1 MKIVIQISG
10 GKPGPDCQAGIT
22 EYRKRLSRQCT
33 LDWICVRE
41 QPRRTALSTADQ
53 ARRRQIRVHS
63 SGAVYTS
70 PDLAAQLR
78 AWIDSGCQQ
87 LLFIIEP
94 PDLLTP
100 IAEADQTLAIS
111 PLDLPTELAA
121 LLLAEQIYR
130 AYRIIDNQPYHK

>member
-1 MKIVIQISG
+1 
-10 GKPGPDCQAGIT
+10 
-22 EYRKRLSRQCT
+22 
-33 LDWICVRE
+33 
-41 QPRRTALSTADQ
+41 
-53 ARRRQIRVHS
+53 
-63 SGAVYTS
+63 VYTS